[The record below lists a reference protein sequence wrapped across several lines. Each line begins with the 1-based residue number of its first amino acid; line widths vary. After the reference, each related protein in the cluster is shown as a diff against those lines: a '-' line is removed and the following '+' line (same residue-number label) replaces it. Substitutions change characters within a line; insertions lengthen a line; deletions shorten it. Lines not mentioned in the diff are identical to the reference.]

1 MSCTRCGAAITP
13 GAKFC
18 PACGRAVAPG
28 PFAPAPAVA
37 VAPAPAPWTT
47 GGAMRGY
54 EPPTSAID
62 APPEPIVPM
71 DPPKNNG
78 FAVVSLVFGCIWYF
92 WIGSIIALIFGYI
105 AKGQIDASQGQQK
118 GRGFAVA
125 GIVLGWVGMGVLAII
140 IIALIVSKAN

>member
-18 PACGRAVAPG
+18 PACGRAVPPE

-37 VAPAPAPWTT
+37 VAAAPWT
-47 GGAMRGY
+47 GGAMPGY
-54 EPPTSAID
+54 EPPTAAID
-62 APPEPIVPM
+62 APLPIVPV

-92 WIGSIIALIFGYI
+92 WIGSIIALIFGYM
-105 AKGQIDASQGQQK
+105 AKNQIDASQGQQK